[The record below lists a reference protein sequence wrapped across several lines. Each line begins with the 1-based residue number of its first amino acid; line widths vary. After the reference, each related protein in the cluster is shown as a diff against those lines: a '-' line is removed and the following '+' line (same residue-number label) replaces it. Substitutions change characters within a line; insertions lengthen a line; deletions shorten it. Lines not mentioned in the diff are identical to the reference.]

1 MAAPKPQKE
10 PPDNTSLEQFLNS
23 FASALPRAKTKALL
37 KYLNRLIGMLEHPER
52 LQREMLDKHYLL
64 LNNLSVEVSKNIT
77 QRAKAGDREACAA
90 LIQQTLR
97 IHVDAI
103 QAQNATLPKPD
114 VEWFRRIEGL
124 ELESLTDEKLRELLN
139 TVAYQ
144 LQIHWQT
151 YGDRRKIK
159 NWIKQN
165 WAEQFQLKLKNL
177 LNAINEEIMLR
188 GLGPRPHIM
197 ANKRS

>member
-1 MAAPKPQKE
+1 
-10 PPDNTSLEQFLNS
+10 L
-23 FASALPRAKTKALL
+23 R
-37 KYLNRLIGMLEHPER
+37 
-52 LQREMLDKHYLL
+52 
-64 LNNLSVEVSKNIT
+64 
-77 QRAKAGDREACAA
+77 CADTA
-90 LIQQTLR
+90 DLR

-124 ELESLTDEKLRELLN
+124 ELESLTDEKLRELQN
-139 TVAYQ
+139 TLAYQ